1 MFRKAVPGDLD
12 QIAAIYDAIH
22 TEEETGRAAIGW
34 IRTVYPTRQTAVDAL
49 QADSLYV
56 AEEEGR
62 IVAAAKIDQ
71 TQVPEYAS
79 APWSRDD
86 APEHVLVLHTL
97 VVDPSCKGRGCA
109 TRFVHFYEDLGR
121 KRNCTALRMD
131 TNERNAAARS
141 LYAGL
146 GYQEVGIVSCD
157 FNGIPG
163 IRLVCL
169 EKLL

>member
-1 MFRKAVPGDLD
+1 M
-12 QIAAIYDAIH
+12 
-22 TEEETGRAAIGW
+22 
-34 IRTVYPTRQTAVDAL
+34 
-49 QADSLYV
+49 YV

-62 IVAAAKIDQ
+62 IVASARINKE
-71 TQVPEYAS
+71 QVPEYVD

-86 APEHVLVLHTL
+86 APESVLVLHTL
-97 VVDPSCKGRGCA
+97 VVDPSYNGKGCG
-109 TRFVHFYEDLGR
+109 TRFVKFYEDMGR
-121 KRNCTALRMD
+121 KLHCTALRMD
-131 TNERNAAARS
+131 TNERNAAARA

-146 GYQEVGIVSCD
+146 GYKEVGIVPCD

>member
-1 MFRKAVPGDLD
+1 MD
-12 QIAAIYDAIH
+12 
-22 TEEETGRAAIGW
+22 
-34 IRTVYPTRQTAVDAL
+34 VY
-49 QADSLYV
+49 AD
-56 AEEEGR
+56 
-62 IVAAAKIDQ
+62 
-71 TQVPEYAS
+71 

-86 APEHVLVLHTL
+86 APDAVLVLHTL
-97 VVDPSCKGRGCA
+97 VVDPSYKGRGCA

-121 KRNCTALRMD
+121 KRSCTALRMD

>member
-22 TEEETGRAAIGW
+22 TEEESGR
-34 IRTVYPTRQTAVDAL
+34 
-49 QADSLYV
+49 
-56 AEEEGR
+56 
-62 IVAAAKIDQ
+62 
-71 TQVPEYAS
+71 
-79 APWSRDD
+79 
-86 APEHVLVLHTL
+86 
-97 VVDPSCKGRGCA
+97 
-109 TRFVHFYEDLGR
+109 
-121 KRNCTALRMD
+121 
-131 TNERNAAARS
+131 AAARS

>member
-22 TEEETGRAAIGW
+22 TEEESGRATIGW
-34 IRTVYPTRQTAVDAL
+34 IRAIYPTRQTA
-49 QADSLYV
+49 AD
-56 AEEEGR
+56 
-62 IVAAAKIDQ
+62 
-71 TQVPEYAS
+71 
-79 APWSRDD
+79 APWSRDEAPD
-86 APEHVLVLHTL
+86 AVLVLHTL
-97 VVDPSCKGRGCA
+97 VVDPSYKGRGCA

-121 KRNCTALRMD
+121 KRSCTALRMD

>member
-1 MFRKAVPGDLD
+1 MFRRAVTGDLD

-22 TEEETGRAAIGW
+22 TEEEAGRATIGW
-34 IRTVYPTRQTAVDAL
+34 IRAIYPTRQTAADAI
-49 QADSLYV
+49 QAGDMYV

-62 IVAAAKIDQ
+62 IVAD
-71 TQVPEYAS
+71 
-79 APWSRDD
+79 APWSRDETPD
-86 APEHVLVLHTL
+86 AVLVLHTL
-97 VVDPSCKGRGCA
+97 VVDPSYKGRGCA